1 MYTICLQP
9 MSNML
14 SGMGTTDR
22 LSKNARS
29 ELMARVKSKD
39 TKPEKAVRILLS
51 KMGFRYRL
59 HRTDL
64 PGSPDIV
71 FSSRR
76 KVIFVHGC
84 FWHGHN
90 CKAGRN
96 TPASNKQ
103 YWTAKLER
111 NIKRDK
117 SNRQSLAAIGW
128 QTLIIWECK
137 IKKTEYI
144 TELMNKYLNDK

>member
-9 MSNML
+9 MSNIL
-14 SGMGTTDR
+14 SSMGTTDR

-39 TKPEKAVRILLS
+39 TQPEKVVRILLS

-59 HRTDL
+59 HRKDL
-64 PGSPDIV
+64 PGSPDLV
-71 FSSRR
+71 FPSRR

-90 CKAGRN
+90 CTAGRN
-96 TPASNKQ
+96 RPSSNKQ
-103 YWTAKLER
+103 YWTAKLEK
-111 NIKRDK
+111 NKKRDK
-117 SNRQSLAAIGW
+117 NNLQSLAAIGW
-128 QTLIIWECK
+128 KSLIVWECK
-137 IKKTEYI
+137 VKKTEYI
-144 TELMNKYLNDK
+144 TELMKKYLNDK